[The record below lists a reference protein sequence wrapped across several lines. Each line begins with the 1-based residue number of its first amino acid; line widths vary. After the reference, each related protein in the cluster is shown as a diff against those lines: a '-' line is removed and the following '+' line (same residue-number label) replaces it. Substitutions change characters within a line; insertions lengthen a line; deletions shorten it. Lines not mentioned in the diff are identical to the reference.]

1 MDTDFVIAT
10 NCEDFKAA
18 LVPTLE
24 AMVASGCTAQQL
36 LDAYK
41 FATQERLLAK
51 RASGR
56 KRQRRY
62 MEKLKQN
69 QRATD
74 ASSEKHEQN
83 QHSTDALLTVTDA
96 SLTLSDE
103 KHEQNQRSY
112 NATVTP
118 AEKQDPIYLKKDY
131 IKTSLV
137 VKEERKEVSKKERKI
152 NSARVENIEEFSIFW
167 RAYPHKVGKGEAR
180 KAFGKAIKRSSLEQM
195 LAGVERYVATK
206 PTDRSW
212 CNPSTWLNQDRWE
225 DQPADHQIV
234 AKQQPISPRM
244 QVILN
249 NRRMFDEAARRSTLE
264 PNPFDSHA
272 QTPQLLP
279 LGRPTSEIIPPDR
292 NTGNATIHRWDE
304 RNHVPVPREGTG

>member
-1 MDTDFVIAT
+1 MDTSLVIAT
-10 NCEDFKAA
+10 NCEDFKTA

-24 AMVASGCTAQQL
+24 AMVASGCTAQKL
-36 LDAYK
+36 LETIKA
-41 FATQERLLAK
+41 FSANETLLAQREK
-51 RASGR
+51 NRA
-56 KRQRRY
+56 RQRRFR
-62 MEKLKQN
+62 ERRNARNVSNVTVTLPP
-69 QRATD
+69 
-74 ASSEKHEQN
+74 EKHEQN
-83 QHSTDALLTVTDA
+83 QQTCNV
-96 SLTLSDE
+96 
-103 KHEQNQRSY
+103 
-112 NATVTP
+112 TVTP
-118 AEKQDPIYLKKDY
+118 EQKQDPIYLKKDY

-137 VKEERKEVSKKERKI
+137 VKEERKEVSKKESKKET
-152 NSARVENIEEFSIFW
+152 ARVENIEEFSIFW
-167 RAYPHKVGKGEAR
+167 KAYPHKVGKGEAR
-180 KAFGKAIKRSSLEQM
+180 KAFGKAIKRTTLPDI
-195 LAGVERYVATK
+195 LIGIERYISTK

-279 LGRPTSEIIPPDR
+279 LGRSTTEIIPPDR

-304 RNHVPVPREGTG
+304 RYHGPVPREGTG